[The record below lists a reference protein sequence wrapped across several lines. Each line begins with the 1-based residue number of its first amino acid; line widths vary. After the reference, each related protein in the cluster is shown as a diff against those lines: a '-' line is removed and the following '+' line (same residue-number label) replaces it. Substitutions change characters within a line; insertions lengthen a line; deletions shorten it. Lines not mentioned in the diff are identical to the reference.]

1 MSEGNVAI
9 WAFSTQN
16 GVKIQAPIIQMANYH
31 SVLQTHTSHSQTLFT
46 NLPRTVIKR

>member
-16 GVKIQAPIIQMANYH
+16 GVKGKAQVAVCPILHHLN
-31 SVLQTHTSHSQTLFT
+31 LQLSYQ
-46 NLPRTVIKR
+46 